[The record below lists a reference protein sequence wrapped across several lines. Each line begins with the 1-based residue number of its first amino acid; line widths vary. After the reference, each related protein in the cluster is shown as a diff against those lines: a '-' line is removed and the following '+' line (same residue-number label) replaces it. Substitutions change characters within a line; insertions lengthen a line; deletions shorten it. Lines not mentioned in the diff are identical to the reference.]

1 MELPR
6 PLVQRSA
13 TDRQAYLPRPPWTA
27 DRTLDL
33 LSPRRNLAVKG
44 SAVGLSVVG
53 HVAVLGL
60 GLMFAGANPLDA
72 IPADAIVVDI
82 VSPDEVSS
90 PDSSASNAVKAETPP
105 SGDLLSAEPVPP
117 LSAVPTEAAP
127 SHSPAPAPALAL
139 ALAPTSPQ
147 PAPRGRTTAQQGAGQ
162 ASAKPQQREQARPT
176 PFSPIPYP
184 PSATPPVTPPDPQQP
199 NFTDMFGLPV
209 ALPDGQLGGGFDAP
223 AYDTAKIAP
232 DQTAAFLIHLKT
244 CSSLPG
250 TVSADDKVRIVLR
263 VAFSP
268 EGKLAGNP
276 TLIEATA
283 SAKGPLLMQSAIKAL
298 RQCQPYT
305 MLPADRY
312 EEWKVLDLTFTPHD
326 LAGG

>member
-1 MELPR
+1 MGLPR

-13 TDRQAYLPRPPWTA
+13 TDRQAYLPRPPRTA
-27 DRTLDL
+27 ERTFDL
-33 LSPRRNLAVKG
+33 LSPRRNLAVIR
-44 SAVGLSVVG
+44 SAVGISVVG
-53 HVAVLGL
+53 HVAVPGL

-72 IPADAIVVDI
+72 IPADAIAVDI

-117 LSAVPTEAAP
+117 PSAVPTEAAP
-127 SHSPAPAPALAL
+127 SPSPSPI
-139 ALAPTSPQ
+139 SPQ

-162 ASAKPQQREQARPT
+162 ASAKPQQREPARPP

-184 PSATPPVTPPDPQQP
+184 PSATPPVAPPDPQQP

-223 AYDTAKIAP
+223 AYDSAKIAP

-244 CSSLPG
+244 CGSLPG